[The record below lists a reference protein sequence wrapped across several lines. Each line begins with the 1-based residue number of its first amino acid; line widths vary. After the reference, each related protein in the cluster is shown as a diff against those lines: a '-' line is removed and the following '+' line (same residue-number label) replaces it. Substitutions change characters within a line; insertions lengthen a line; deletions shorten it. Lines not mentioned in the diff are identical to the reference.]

1 MPKKMSRRDFLKVGV
16 TGAAASVLTGCQTP
30 REWVILEPYVRPP
43 EEQLAGQPTWYAT
56 TCRQCPAGCGVIV
69 RLMNGRAVKLEGNPE
84 HPLNQGKLCARGQ
97 AGLQVL
103 YNPDRLT
110 GPVQQ
115 SQRGSRQFT
124 SLRWEPALQTLTSKL
139 QAAGKNVAV
148 WMGSNT
154 SGHLVD
160 LFQKFAT
167 AIGAPQ
173 PVIYDLYSAFL
184 GYPALQATSMNILGQ
199 SQLPAYDLGQ
209 ADVIISFGT
218 DILGSWT
225 SSTRYGIEYGRFR
238 SQPYGKRG
246 YLVQLEPHMSITGAK
261 ADLWLPLRPGSEAMV
276 AQAVAR
282 LIADNGF
289 GSQEM
294 ISRAKNLAPDINP
307 QAVAQASDLTLQQ
320 LEELARVFANSARP
334 VAIPPSPLANQA
346 QSEAAI
352 SAVQQLNLIA
362 GTVGQPGGV
371 QPAADISSA
380 APGFIQPTASSFAD
394 MMNLIQQMESG
405 QIQVLLVSGANPV
418 YELPALTGFQK
429 ALAKVPFV
437 VSFASMMD
445 ETANQADLVLPDRTY
460 LESWGYTVTNPNFS
474 TPVISSQQPVVT
486 PVYDNRATADVLL
499 AVAQSIPAAASAL
512 KWKDEVS
519 YLKEMFAQ
527 VPVGEQGGTTANERW
542 IRYQQHGG
550 WWPTP
555 SQAASYT
562 PSSLPASQKAAA
574 LTPIPFQGSE
584 ADYPYFLHPFMN
596 SLLSDGSGANLPWL
610 QGSPDTNTSIM
621 WQTWA
626 AINPTTA
633 QKLNVKQGDVVKVTS
648 PNGSLDAQV
657 YVFPAIRPDTVA
669 IPLGQ
674 GHTDFGRYASNRGA
688 NVIQLLGV
696 QSGDSPG
703 WSAVRVKLEA
713 TGKYKDVATFE
724 YTEGVREGFFNAS
737 FPGS

>member
-1 MPKKMSRRDFLKVGV
+1 MVKKITRRDFLKIGA
-16 TGAAASVLTGCQTP
+16 TGAAVSVLTGCQNP
-30 REWVILEPYVRPP
+30 RHWVILEPYVRPP

-69 RLMNGRAVKLEGNPE
+69 RLLNGRAVKLEGNPE

-110 GPVQQ
+110 GPVEQTPAN
-115 SQRGSRQFT
+115 SGQFK
-124 SLRWEPALQTLTSKL
+124 SLPWDPAVQTLTSKI
-139 QAAGKNVAV
+139 QAAGKNVAI
-148 WMGSNT
+148 WLGSNT

-160 LFQKFAT
+160 LSQRFAA
-167 AIGAPQ
+167 AIGAPK
-173 PVIYDLYSAFL
+173 PVVFDLYSAFL
-184 GYPALQATSMNILGQ
+184 GYPALQATSMSLLGQ
-199 SQLPAYDLGQ
+199 SQVPAYDLGL
-209 ADVIISFGT
+209 ADVILSFGA
-218 DILGSWT
+218 DIMGAWT

-261 ADLWLPLRPGSEAMV
+261 ADLWLPVRPGSEAMV
-276 AQAVAR
+276 AQAIAR
-282 LIADNGF
+282 LIADRGY
-289 GSQEM
+289 GPQETVA
-294 ISRAKNLAPDINP
+294 RAKSLAADVDP

-320 LEELARVFANSARP
+320 LDDLARVFANSPHP
-334 VAIPPSPLANQA
+334 VAIPPVPLASQA

-352 SAVQQLNLIA
+352 AAVQQLNLIA
-362 GTVGQPGGV
+362 GTFGQPGGI
-371 QPAADISSA
+371 QPAADISST
-380 APGFIQPTASSFAD
+380 APGFIQPQVSSFAD
-394 MMNLIQQMESG
+394 VMNLIQQMQAG
-405 QIQVLLVSGANPV
+405 QIQALLVIGANPL
-418 YELPALTGFQK
+418 YELPPSLDFQN

-437 VSFASMMD
+437 ASFAPIMD

-460 LESWGYTVTNPNFS
+460 LESWGYTVANPNFS

-486 PVYDNRATADVLL
+486 PVYDNRAAADVLL
-499 AVAQSIPAAASAL
+499 AVAQTIPAAASAL
-512 KWKDEVS
+512 KWQDEVS
-519 YLKEMFAQ
+519 FLKEMFAPL
-527 VPVGEQGGTTANERW
+527 PVGAQGGSTTDERW

-550 WWPTP
+550 WWPANP
-555 SQAASYT
+555 QAASA
-562 PSSLPASQKAAA
+562 PQASPPASQKAAA
-574 LTPIPFQGSE
+574 LAPIPFQGSE

-648 PNGSLDAQV
+648 PNGSLEAQV

-674 GHTDFGRYASNRGA
+674 GHSDFGRYASNRGA

-696 QSGDSPG
+696 QSGDSSG
-703 WSAVRVKLEA
+703 WSAVRVKVEA
-713 TGKYKDVATFE
+713 TGHHKDVATFE
-724 YTEGVREGFFNAS
+724 YTEGVREGFFNQS